1 MVGRT
6 FTYSRIGMCCKP
18 VEVEVDIKKGLPNII
33 ISGLLSQEVRE
44 SRERIRPAITNSGLD
59 FPMKRITINLSPAE
73 TIKLGTHYDLA
84 IAAAILKTS
93 GLIDEKQN
101 KTAYFGELNL
111 RGEIKWI
118 RGIIPLV
125 LEAKENGFNKIYIP
139 IDNYNEISFLNDNN
153 IIPVNSISDLI
164 NKTNQDI
171 FKIENYNNEINNL
184 INLEINNEEYSD
196 IMGQEELI
204 NAYTIA
210 ASGHHHMILIGPPGS
225 GKTMSASRLPSIMP
239 YLEREDIIEIN
250 KIYSI
255 LGITKNNNWIT
266 FRPFRTPHNSSSS
279 RAIIGGGPKVVPGE
293 ISLAHKGILFLDEF
307 LEFRSDT
314 LQALR
319 TIIEKKEVYISLRNG
334 CAVYPAD
341 FLLVAASN
349 PCPCGFYGTK
359 EGFCSC
365 SLSEIKRYKK
375 KLRNPLIDRIDLQVK
390 VDRINYKELID
401 GKKNKSSLNIK
412 KQVIKARRIQK
423 KRYKNENFYL
433 NSEIPAE
440 KISKY
445 CIVEKEGYKLLERH
459 MEDNLLTARSCHKIL
474 RIARTIG
481 DLKNHDI
488 IKIEDINEAF
498 QYRFLDI
505 ENI

>member
-1 MVGRT
+1 MVGCAY
-6 FTYSRIGMCCKP
+6 TYSRIGMCCNQ
-18 VEVEVDIKKGLPNII
+18 VDVEVDIKKGLPNII
-33 ISGLLSQEVRE
+33 ISGLLSQEVKE
-44 SRERIRPAITNSGLD
+44 SKERIRPALLNSGIE

-84 IAAAILKTS
+84 IAVAILKNC
-93 GLIDEKQN
+93 GLVEEKNN

-111 RGEIKWI
+111 SGEIKWV
-118 RGIIPLV
+118 RGIIPLI
-125 LEAKENGFNKIYIP
+125 LEARKNGFNKIFIP
-139 IDNYNEISFLNDNN
+139 KDNYPEILFLNDNK
-153 IIPVNSISDLI
+153 IIPVNSINDLI
-164 NKTNQDI
+164 NKIDYDI
-171 FKIENYNNEINNL
+171 FRNTEKTINSIKLFDNYDKH
-184 INLEINNEEYSD
+184 YSD

-204 NAYTIA
+204 NAYRIA

-225 GKTMSASRLPSIMP
+225 GKTMSASRLPTIMP
-239 YLEREDIIEIN
+239 YLNRDEIIEIN

-255 LGITKNNNWIT
+255 VGTNKNNNWIT
-266 FRPFRTPHNSSSS
+266 SRPFRSPHNSSSS

-319 TIIEKKEVYISLRNG
+319 TVIEKKEVYISLRNG
-334 CAVYPAD
+334 CAIYPAD

-365 SLSEIKRYKK
+365 SLTEIKRYNK

-390 VDRINYKELID
+390 VDRINYKELIE
-401 GKKNKSSLNIK
+401 KKKKRSTTKIK
-412 KQVIKARRIQK
+412 KDVIRARNIQK
-423 KRYKNENFYL
+423 KRFKNENFSL

-445 CIVEKEGYKLLERH
+445 CILEKQGYKILENF

-474 RIARTIG
+474 RIARTIS

-488 IKIEDINEAF
+488 IKIDDINEAF
-498 QYRFLDI
+498 QYRVLDI
-505 ENI
+505 ESI